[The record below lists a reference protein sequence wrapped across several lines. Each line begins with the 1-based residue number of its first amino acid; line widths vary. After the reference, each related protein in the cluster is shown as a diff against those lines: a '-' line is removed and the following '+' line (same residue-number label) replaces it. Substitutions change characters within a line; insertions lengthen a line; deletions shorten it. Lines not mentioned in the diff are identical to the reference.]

1 MRTRAAR
8 AEQTAERNL
17 ARQPGMQLDEL
28 EPVHS
33 TSSADEERRDGEEQ
47 LVATTPSSDETKFAK
62 SAGAAN
68 PSPPP

>member
-1 MRTRAAR
+1 
-8 AEQTAERNL
+8 
-17 ARQPGMQLDEL
+17 MQLDEL